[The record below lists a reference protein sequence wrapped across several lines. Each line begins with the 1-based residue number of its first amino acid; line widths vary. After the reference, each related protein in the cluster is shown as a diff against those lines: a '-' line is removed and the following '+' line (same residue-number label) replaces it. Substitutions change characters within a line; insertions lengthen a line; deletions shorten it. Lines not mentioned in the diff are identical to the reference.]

1 VDNLPD
7 LADVAAA
14 MAIAHYTIKAARWAV
29 TKYGKSR
36 AMQRKPVLLSGTIQ
50 GKSTVEGTLTVEKA
64 LDTRWNAEN
73 PYTIAC
79 SSVGRVSVLVSSRF
93 LTPHHL

>member
-64 LDTRWNAEN
+64 LDTRWNAE
-73 PYTIAC
+73 TLTLSLA
-79 SSVGRVSVLVSSRF
+79 RRLEELVSWYLHVS
-93 LTPHHL
+93 